1 MTGYVRTD
9 TTNNI
14 ADGNIIN
21 AADLD
26 NEFDGVQAAFNSS
39 TGHNHDGTTGEGA
52 PILALGPTQDV
63 VVGSGSITPKTTNTV
78 DLGSGS
84 LKFKNLNL
92 AGNAVIGGTLDV
104 TGVATF
110 TAQPVLSSLTA
121 SRAVFTDASKG
132 LVSNTITGTGNVVM
146 STSPTLVTPILGTPT
161 SATLTNA
168 TGLPIDEGTT
178 GTLPVGRGG
187 TGATSLTANNV
198 ILGNGTSAV
207 QVVAPGTSGNVLT
220 SNGTT
225 WTSSAVSVGD
235 VTLNG
240 TQTLTNKTIS
250 ADDNTLSGIA
260 ASSFVLSNGSGNIDG
275 SAAQKVIPTGVVVGT
290 TDTQTLTNKTL
301 TSPVIS
307 SIINTGNLTLPTSTD
322 TLVGRDTTDTLTNKT
337 ISADNNTLSGIAASS
352 FVLSN
357 GSGNI
362 DGSAAQK
369 AIPSGVVVGT
379 TDTQTLT
386 NKTLT
391 APTMTGAVLNDGY
404 TEEVFAVTGT
414 TPALSPTN
422 GSIQTWTLSG
432 NSTPTAGTWAAG
444 QSITLMV
451 DDGSASTI
459 TWTSL
464 VVTWETGGGTP
475 PSLSTTGYTV
485 ITLWKVDTTIYGA
498 AVGG

>member
-63 VVGSGSITPKTTNTV
+63 VVSTGSITPKTTNIV
-78 DLGSGS
+78 DIGSNS

-92 AGNAVIGGTLDV
+92 AGNAVIDGTLNV
-104 TGVATF
+104 TGIATF
-110 TAQPVLSSLTA
+110 TAQPVLSSLTS
-121 SRAVFTDASKG
+121 SRAVFTDGSKG
-132 LVSNTITGTGNVVM
+132 LVSNAITGTGDVVM

-168 TGLPIDEGTT
+168 TGLPIDGGTT

-225 WTSSAVSVGD
+225 WSSSAPTAQVYPAAGMAVS
-235 VTLNG
+235 TG
-240 TQTLTNKTIS
+240 TAWGTSKST
-250 ADDNTLSGIA
+250 
-260 ASSFVLSNGSGNIDG
+260 
-275 SAAQKVIPTGVVVGT
+275 PTGDVVGT

-301 TSPVIS
+301 TSP
-307 SIINTGNLTLPTSTD
+307 
-322 TLVGRDTTDTLTNKT
+322 
-337 ISADNNTLSGIAASS
+337 
-352 FVLSN
+352 
-357 GSGNI
+357 
-362 DGSAAQK
+362 
-369 AIPSGVVVGT
+369 
-379 TDTQTLT
+379 
-386 NKTLT
+386 
-391 APTMTGAVLNDGY
+391 TMTSGTASGLTLNDGY
-404 TEEVFAVTGT
+404 TEEVFDITGT
-414 TPALSPTN
+414 TPAISPTN
-422 GSIQTWTLSG
+422 GSIQTWTLTA

-451 DDGSASTI
+451 NDSASSFTV

-464 VVTWETGGGTP
+464 PVVWVGGFAPALAPASGF
-475 PSLSTTGYTV
+475 TV
-485 ITLWKVDTTIYGA
+485 ITFWKVGTTIYGA
-498 AVGG
+498 LVGQVA

>member
-52 PILALGPTQDV
+52 PILAVGPTQDV
-63 VVGSGSITPKTTNTV
+63 VVGTGSITPKTTNVV
-78 DLGSGS
+78 DIGSNS

-104 TGVATF
+104 TGIATF

-121 SRAVFTDASKG
+121 SRAVFTDGSKG
-132 LVSNTITGTGNVVM
+132 LVSNAITGTGNVVM
-146 STSPTLVTPILGTPT
+146 STSPTLVTPVLGTPT
-161 SATLTNA
+161 SVTLTNA
-168 TGLPIDEGTT
+168 TGLPIDGGTT

-225 WTSSAVSVGD
+225 WSSATPTAQVYPAAGMAVS
-235 VTLNG
+235 TG
-240 TQTLTNKTIS
+240 TAWGTSKST
-250 ADDNTLSGIA
+250 
-260 ASSFVLSNGSGNIDG
+260 
-275 SAAQKVIPTGVVVGT
+275 PTG
-290 TDTQTLTNKTL
+290 D
-301 TSPVIS
+301 
-307 SIINTGNLTLPTSTD
+307 
-322 TLVGRDTTDTLTNKT
+322 
-337 ISADNNTLSGIAASS
+337 
-352 FVLSN
+352 
-357 GSGNI
+357 
-362 DGSAAQK
+362 
-369 AIPSGVVVGT
+369 VVGT

-391 APTMTGAVLNDGY
+391 APVISSISNTGTLTLPTSTDTLVGRATTDTLTNKTLTSPTMTGAVLNDGY

-444 QSITLMV
+444 QSITIQI
-451 DDGSASTI
+451 DDGTAYTV

-464 VVTWETGGGTP
+464 AVTWKTDGGSAPT
-475 PSLSTTGYTV
+475 LNTTGVTV
-485 ITLWKVDTTIYGA
+485 IALWKVGTTIYGA
-498 AVGG
+498 RVGDA